1 MIIRYPISNL
11 NSQNLGS
18 GPRKYIQTQDSGQKK
33 IWSHDHTL
41 SNLNSQNLGSG
52 PRKYIQTQDSGQTKI
67 WSHDHTVSN
76 LKSQFPKIRVRTQ
89 KVYLSKPKHDL
100 WKRKNIQSQ
109 ISILKTKG
117 QDLGSI
123 FHHNTQCKRKIL
135 SPNNIVFNLKS

>member
-1 MIIRYPISNL
+1 MVRTQEVYLSNHKHKTQGKRKYGATIILYPI
-11 NSQNLGS
+11 
-18 GPRKYIQTQDSGQKK
+18 
-33 IWSHDHTL
+33 

-89 KVYLSKPKHDL
+89 KVYLSKPKHEL